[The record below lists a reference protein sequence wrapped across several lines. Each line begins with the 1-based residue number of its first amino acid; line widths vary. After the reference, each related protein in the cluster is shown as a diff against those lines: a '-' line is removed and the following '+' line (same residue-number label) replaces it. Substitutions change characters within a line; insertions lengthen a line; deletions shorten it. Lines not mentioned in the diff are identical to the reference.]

1 MCECCSEHA
10 DGKTERMLMSA
21 IEMEKEGLAF
31 YAQASEQTHNELGK
45 RIFRSL
51 EKDEISHVRTIQA
64 IYEAL
69 HHGEAWPSAAEPPAG
84 QADLRAMIERF
95 AADHQ
100 AGLHAATDD
109 LSAIDIGLDFER
121 RSVAFYMEQA
131 DRTTTARERE
141 FLKRLL
147 AEEQLHWNALSEL
160 KAFLLDPASWFQ
172 VRERS
177 MFDGG

>member
-1 MCECCSEHA
+1 MCECCSEHT
-10 DGKTERMLMSA
+10 DGRTERMLMSA
-21 IEMEKEGLAF
+21 IELEKEGLAF

-100 AGLHAATDD
+100 AGLHAASDD
-109 LSAIDIGLDFER
+109 LSAIEAMK
-121 RSVAFYMEQA
+121 RSFRGCLGNILPFLIYGVVAFVLSIIAMIPIFLGLLFLVPTLICSTYIA
-131 DRTTTARERE
+131 YREI
-141 FLKRLL
+141 FL
-147 AEEQLHWNALSEL
+147 AQ
-160 KAFLLDPASWFQ
+160 D
-172 VRERS
+172 
-177 MFDGG
+177 

>member
-1 MCECCSEHA
+1 MCECCSEHT

-21 IEMEKEGLAF
+21 IELEKEGLAF
-31 YAQASEQTHNELGK
+31 YSQAAERTHNELGK

-51 EKDEISHVRTIQA
+51 EKDEINHVRTIQA

-69 HHGEAWPSAAEPPAG
+69 HHGHAWPSTQELPAS
-84 QADLRAMIERF
+84 QADLRAMIESF
-95 AADHQ
+95 AADHKE
-100 AGLHAATDD
+100 GLHAATDD

-121 RSVAFYMEQA
+121 RSVAFYMEQS
-131 DRTTTARERE
+131 DRATTARDRE
-141 FLKRLL
+141 FVKRLL

-160 KAFLLDPASWFQ
+160 KSFLLDPASWFQ